1 MFQQRIFSN
10 SNTIESKGVDLTL
23 PVSPTRKL
31 DIANVTL
38 RKYPL
43 YTGNAETL
51 AWEKYLS
58 NQVPG
63 KELNFIRDFYVN
75 DKVL

>member
-1 MFQQRIFSN
+1 M
-10 SNTIESKGVDLTL
+10 
-23 PVSPTRKL
+23 SPTRKL
-31 DIANVTL
+31 DVANVTL

-75 DKVL
+75 DKVLEEQDIRRFSEQIKDSNQQ